1 MSPLDQPPRQ
11 WRGRVDDA
19 ELMAREFPAIADA
32 LKRPQSRRH
41 VLRLMAASAALAG
54 LGGCDPS
61 APDGHYVA
69 AVNQAADI
77 VPGLP
82 NCYATAVLDGGT
94 AAGIVVRQE
103 MGRPIKVEGNPAH
116 PGSLGATSIHGQ
128 SLILDFYDPD
138 RAAGVLKNG
147 DVATWQSLLGACLD
161 QRAKL
166 EADKGAGLR
175 VVTGRVVSPTMGAA
189 IDDVLKYYDQAKW
202 IQWESVSRDNVTRG
216 TSLAYGRPL
225 DLLPHVAAADVI
237 LALDSDLIC
246 SAPGHLRHARDFASR
261 RNPTRAKM
269 SRVYAAEPIPTL
281 IGGAADH
288 RFIAGPRELATIVNA
303 LAAGILGGD
312 AAADAPDW
320 VAAVI
325 ADLKAAGRNAFIH
338 AGPDLSPE
346 AHALIHRVNEK
357 LGGRGTTFDFIE
369 PVAWR
374 TDDETAAMTGLIDD
388 MQAGRVSSL
397 LVLDGNPVYAAKGFR
412 EALAKV
418 PFSLSSAASPDETA
432 RHTNWYVP
440 RTHLFEEW
448 GDARAHDG
456 TVAIQQPQALPLYGG
471 HSALEVL
478 SLLASD
484 LTGNGAA
491 VSGRDLVRQT
501 WHDRLDDNS
510 WAEAL
515 AAGFVPNTASTP
527 STTSL
532 GAASPSKPVAIPA
545 AQELTLLIRPDPS
558 LWDGRHAN
566 NPWLQEL
573 PRPIGKIVWDNPI
586 LLAPAIAGRF
596 NIANGDEIELA
607 AGSESVTAPAYIVPG
622 QARDCIVA
630 WLGGGRTSAGK
641 VGDGVGT
648 DITPLRGIGTPPSL
662 RKTGRTI
669 RVASTDH
676 HNVLEVDQQA
686 IDEVVRHGTLVQF
699 HTQPDFLHDSDA
711 EPTIYRRAQVSR
723 VAWGMS
729 VDLNACIGCNA
740 CVVACQAENN
750 VPVVGRDQVLIGRE
764 MHWLRIDRYYEG
776 PVDNPDSYLQPMLC
790 MHCEDAPC
798 EPVCPVEASVHDHE
812 GLNLQVYN
820 RCIGTRFCSN
830 NCPYKVRRFN
840 FGAWTSDEHRPAIS
854 RNPDVTVR
862 SRGVMEK
869 CTFCVQRIAQARI
882 AHDRDGVAEQ
892 AVTACQAACPT
903 QAFTFGDINDGTSE
917 VSRRK
922 TSPLDYTLLAEQN
935 THPRLT
941 YEAHIRNHNPDVGA

>member
-1 MSPLDQPPRQ
+1 MPPLDQPPRQ

-61 APDGHYVA
+61 APDGHYVP

-82 NCYATAVLDGGT
+82 NRYATAVLDGGT

-189 IDDVLKYYDQAKW
+189 IDGVLKHYDQAKW

-320 VAAVI
+320 VAAVV
-325 ADLKAAGRNAFIH
+325 ADLKAAGRNAFVH

-432 RHTNWYVP
+432 RRTNWYVP

-491 VSGRDLVRQT
+491 VSGRDLGTPDLARPTRRQLVGGSACRWLCAKHCQHT
-501 WHDRLDDNS
+501 LDHT
-510 WAEAL
+510 ARG
-515 AAGFVPNTASTP
+515 GFAKQ
-527 STTSL
+527 
-532 GAASPSKPVAIPA
+532 A
-545 AQELTLLIRPDPS
+545 
-558 LWDGRHAN
+558 GRHPGCARADVTHS
-566 NPWLQEL
+566 
-573 PRPIGKIVWDNPI
+573 PRPEPVGRAARQQS
-586 LLAPAIAGRF
+586 LATGTAAPCRQDRVGQSDPAGAGHGRPLQHCQRRRDRTCCRQRERHG
-596 NIANGDEIELA
+596 ARLHRARPGPGLHRRLA
-607 AGSESVTAPAYIVPG
+607 RRRADQRRQSWQRGRHRHHTAP
-622 QARDCIVA
+622 
-630 WLGGGRTSAGK
+630 
-641 VGDGVGT
+641 
-648 DITPLRGIGTPPSL
+648 
-662 RKTGRTI
+662 
-669 RVASTDH
+669 
-676 HNVLEVDQQA
+676 
-686 IDEVVRHGTLVQF
+686 RHR
-699 HTQPDFLHDSDA
+699 H
-711 EPTIYRRAQVSR
+711 RAQPAQDRPHYPRRQHRSSQRARSRPAGNRRGRSSRHTRAVPREARLSARERCRAHDLPARASVRVSR
-723 VAWGMS
+723 
-729 VDLNACIGCNA
+729 
-740 CVVACQAENN
+740 
-750 VPVVGRDQVLIGRE
+750 
-764 MHWLRIDRYYEG
+764 
-776 PVDNPDSYLQPMLC
+776 
-790 MHCEDAPC
+790 
-798 EPVCPVEASVHDHE
+798 
-812 GLNLQVYN
+812 
-820 RCIGTRFCSN
+820 
-830 NCPYKVRRFN
+830 
-840 FGAWTSDEHRPAIS
+840 GA
-854 RNPDVTVR
+854 
-862 SRGVMEK
+862 
-869 CTFCVQRIAQARI
+869 
-882 AHDRDGVAEQ
+882 
-892 AVTACQAACPT
+892 
-903 QAFTFGDINDGTSE
+903 
-917 VSRRK
+917 
-922 TSPLDYTLLAEQN
+922 
-935 THPRLT
+935 
-941 YEAHIRNHNPDVGA
+941 